1 MQVTDCTVKNT
12 SSGASDPEALFRTL
26 QAAKT
31 EIDTLRQQL
40 CQARQQLDWFKRQLF
55 GRKSEKRIIDN
66 PHQLDLGELLGDT
79 PVPAEP
85 EPEEITYR
93 RRKRTKQRSED
104 DVTDSGL
111 RFGPEVPVEVIELS
125 APQLEGPA
133 AEQYEVIDYK
143 ISHRLAQLPGSYVVM
158 EYRRPI
164 LKHKPSARLMEVPA
178 PSAVFEG
185 SLADVSLLAG
195 LLVDIPPAPVPP
207 TPAAQ
212 GCWHHPEPFYSD
224 ELCPS
229 AASSFSSPSMTP
241 SGSISCKAECWP
253 WMKRRS
259 KPVARRRAR

>member
-143 ISHRLAQLPGSYVVM
+143 ISHRLAQLPGS
-158 EYRRPI
+158 
-164 LKHKPSARLMEVPA
+164 
-178 PSAVFEG
+178 
-185 SLADVSLLAG
+185 SLAAPWQLRGDGVPSPDTQAQTERSIDGSASALGGIRRQPGRCQPAG
-195 LLVDIPPAPVPP
+195 GTAGGH
-207 TPAAQ
+207 TT
-212 GCWHHPEPFYSD
+212 
-224 ELCPS
+224 CPCT
-229 AASSFSSPSMTP
+229 ANT
-241 SGSISCKAECWP
+241 SGSRMLASP
-253 WMKRRS
+253 
-259 KPVARRRAR
+259 